1 MAWQLEA
8 GAIQLKAAHSD
19 TRHKKESSF
28 MGKKE
33 RQDKKEK
40 PLDRMTAK
48 ELRETALKIPE
59 ITGVHGMNKA
69 ELLAAIKKERGLAD
83 EKVKKSDVSVRQ
95 IKEKIQTLKAEKAE
109 AHKNEDRT
117 KVKILRRRISRLK
130 KKTRRAA

>member
-1 MAWQLEA
+1 
-8 GAIQLKAAHSD
+8 
-19 TRHKKESSF
+19 
-28 MGKKE
+28 
-33 RQDKKEK
+33 
-40 PLDRMTAK
+40 MTAK

-83 EKVKKSDVSVRQ
+83 EKVKRSDVSVRQ

>member
-1 MAWQLEA
+1 
-8 GAIQLKAAHSD
+8 
-19 TRHKKESSF
+19 

-33 RQDKKEK
+33 RQEKKEK

-69 ELLAAIKKERGLAD
+69 ELLAAIRKERGLAD

-109 AHKNEDRT
+109 AHKKEDKT
-117 KVKILRRRISRLK
+117 KVKILRRRINRLK